1 MFIPQKS
8 QKGANRRQWLVATVD
23 ALIDCITSMRICP
36 GPGIAVRET
45 PAGTIVSVTGSNAAS
60 PRQSAS
66 PVLGRAGEGI
76 RIDNGTASSVPVS
89 GGTVTAVPLNGA
101 TFTCTVEGGTTPPS
115 GGGIDFPDWGM
126 SDHNTGADGVTDIG
140 NADLELAPNVP
151 GIVLLSNAWI
161 YAFAEFESVTVDEA
175 RASAHVVV
183 NGASFKVASIYSNP
197 RDDSM
202 TGVGGSVVFP
212 VLSGSTVS
220 FAVQIGQNP
229 ADFVHREGC
238 VVYYV

>member
-8 QKGANRRQWLVATVD
+8 QKGANLRQWLVATVD
-23 ALIDCITSMRICP
+23 ALIDCITSMRIRP

-89 GGTVTAVPLNGA
+89 GGTATAVPLNGA

-115 GGGIDFPDWGM
+115 GGGIDFPDWGETPIDISAGTVYPLSEDM
-126 SDHNTGADGVTDIG
+126 WLIGKVGLYKTDSSGFPSWVDLHILNAAGNVIVRNIELFYDTGTFMGSYQSYNNFAFSVCRPIKAGYSI
-140 NADLELAPNVP
+140 E
-151 GIVLLSNAWI
+151 IVS
-161 YAFAEFESVTVDEA
+161 SG
-175 RASAHVVV
+175 S
-183 NGASFKVASIYSNP
+183 ASF
-197 RDDSM
+197 
-202 TGVGGSVVFP
+202 T
-212 VLSGSTVS
+212 LSLYHT
-220 FAVQIGQNP
+220 
-229 ADFVHREGC
+229 
-238 VVYYV
+238 